1 MPVAKRTADLPAGTP
16 TASGTKVRAP
26 LVGSRRRVVITQ
38 PASEGTL
45 PEVPTDPPDQ
55 EDAGPVADGGV
66 SGEQRLLHT
75 PEQAAVLLQV
85 PASWL
90 RKKSAAG
97 LIPCTRIGRHLRFST
112 ADLDVLIHDGARPPS
127 R

>member
-1 MPVAKRTADLPAGTP
+1 MPVAKGTADLPAGTP
-16 TASGTKVRAP
+16 TASGTKARAP
-26 LVGSRRRVVITQ
+26 LVSSRRRVVITE
-38 PASEGTL
+38 PASGG
-45 PEVPTDPPDQ
+45 PVPAMSTDPPGQ
-55 EDAGPVADGGV
+55 EDAGPVADAGV
-66 SGEQRLLHT
+66 GAEQRLLHT